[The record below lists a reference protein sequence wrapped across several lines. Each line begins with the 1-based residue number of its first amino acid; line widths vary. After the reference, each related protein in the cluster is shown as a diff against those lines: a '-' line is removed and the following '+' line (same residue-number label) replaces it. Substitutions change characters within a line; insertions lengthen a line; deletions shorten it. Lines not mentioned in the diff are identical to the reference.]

1 MIDGTEKPE
10 IPLKFAKRSRDTKNL
25 AISRDF
31 LGYSKLIFLFFV
43 LYHFM
48 LSGNF
53 YCGSEIRNGIFW
65 GINFGPVMFLF
76 FFWSPRDFFG
86 FGFCPPCDY
95 PCHLKSGVP
104 PLGWV
109 KLKRTLNFSH
119 FPSQVTLYLS
129 DWKLCGGE
137 QWKNQ
142 TFFRP

>member
-53 YCGSEIRNGIFW
+53 YCGSEIRHRIFW
-65 GINFGPVMFLF
+65 GINFGPVMFF
-76 FFWSPRDFFG
+76 FFEAQG
-86 FGFCPPCDY
+86 I
-95 PCHLKSGVP
+95 
-104 PLGWV
+104 
-109 KLKRTLNFSH
+109 FSVLVFAPH
-119 FPSQVTLYLS
+119 AIIPVT
-129 DWKLCGGE
+129 
-137 QWKNQ
+137 
-142 TFFRP
+142 